1 MLAWPSEVHGC
12 ALMQRSRCLAQCRAC
27 VEGCFECIG
36 RDVAGKEL
44 FLGLVY
50 TRTLEGCLGFFVCLF
65 VLRLRML
72 RVYICEPM
80 LTVFLAK

>member
-1 MLAWPSEVHGC
+1 M
-12 ALMQRSRCLAQCRAC
+12 
-27 VEGCFECIG
+27 
-36 RDVAGKEL
+36 AGKEL

-50 TRTLEGCLGFFVCLF
+50 TRTLEGCLGFFVCMF